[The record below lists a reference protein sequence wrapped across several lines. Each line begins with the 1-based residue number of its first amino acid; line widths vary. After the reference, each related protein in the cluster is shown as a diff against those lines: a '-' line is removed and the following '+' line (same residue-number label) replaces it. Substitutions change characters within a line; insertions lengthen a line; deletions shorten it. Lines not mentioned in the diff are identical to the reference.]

1 MKIMQENTL
10 NDTNQNTNYTVTLEG
25 DDEDC
30 FLPLPDEL
38 LDNLGWYENDILEWI
53 VNDDNTITIRKVVE
67 WTSHYTKSTTFSL
80 HYKKCLIMTSL
91 EHEKSSPQV

>member
-1 MKIMQENTL
+1 MNMQSNTS
-10 NDTNQNTNYTVTLEG
+10 NDTNLNTSYTVTLEG
-25 DDEDC
+25 DEEEC

-67 WTSHYTKSTTFSL
+67 
-80 HYKKCLIMTSL
+80 
-91 EHEKSSPQV
+91 